1 MFEFNSKTEVNKE
14 FKVKEILKM
23 VKADRNIKNDAL
35 SIEKIVLKNVIS
47 EETLNISSGELCR
60 EIYIF
65 DITLKERRIP
75 VDFIKSFDKN
85 IELHTYFIFK
95 YNDEVKEL
103 CIYRNIENDTIKRRD
118 IYETDWSNYK
128 LKELPY
134 SISIK
139 EIYENLIFNIVDLK
153 HNENED
159 VDTFLERYKRIEKI
173 KKEIIVLDKKAF
185 KEVQPKRKFD
195 IGRDIKAKKAE
206 LKALQGDNNG

>member
-1 MFEFNSKTEVNKE
+1 MFEFSSKTEVNKE

-23 VKADRNIKNDAL
+23 IKADRNIKNDAL

-118 IYETDWSNYK
+118 IYETDWNNYE

-134 SISIK
+134 SICIK
-139 EIYENLIFNIVDLK
+139 EIYENLIFNMVDLK
-153 HNENED
+153 HNEKEN
-159 VDTFLERYKRIEKI
+159 VDTFLERHKRIQKI
-173 KKEIIVLDKKAF
+173 KKEINVLDKKAF
-185 KEVQPKRKFD
+185 KEVQPRRKFD
-195 IGRDIKAKKAE
+195 IGREVKAKKAE